1 MLETTQLAV
10 SRGARCVLSGVSL
23 SFLPGRLAVIA
34 GPNGAGKSTL
44 IKALSGEL
52 PPAHG
57 AVYLDSDALHQMPAA
72 ALAARR
78 AVVPQATVLSFPF
91 TVLEVVRLGSSVP
104 GFGFNKNN
112 EHAQAALAAVDLPHF
127 AQRLYTQ
134 LSGGERQRVHFARA
148 LCQLTSANVSSGSTV
163 LLLDEPTSNLD
174 VAHQMLLLGR
184 ARDEARSGRI
194 VIAVLHDL
202 NLAATWADDVILIGT
217 GGVVAQG
224 PPEAI
229 FSDSTL
235 SELYDQC
242 IRVNTT
248 PSDGRPFILPQ
259 TMGRQRGPLSAFS
272 RSDHDQPS

>member
-1 MLETTQLAV
+1 MLETRHLAV
-10 SRGARCVLSGVSL
+10 DRGARCVLSGVSL

-52 PPAHG
+52 SPAQG
-57 AVYLDSDALHQMPAA
+57 AVYLDGAALHQMPAA

-104 GFGFNKNN
+104 GFGLDRHD
-112 EHAQAALAAVDLPHF
+112 EHAQAALATVDLPHF

-148 LCQLTSANVSSGSTV
+148 LCQLTSANVSTGSTV

-174 VAHQMLLLGR
+174 VAHQMQLLGR
-184 ARDEARSGRI
+184 AKHEARSGRI

-202 NLAATWADDVILIGT
+202 NLAATWADDVILIGN

-235 SELYDQC
+235 SDLYEQG

-248 PSDGRPFILPQ
+248 PSDGRPFVLPQ
-259 TMGRQRGPLSAFS
+259 AMGKQRNPRSAVHQSDRDQRQ
-272 RSDHDQPS
+272 

>member
-1 MLETTQLAV
+1 MLETAQLAID
-10 SRGARCVLSGVSL
+10 RGTRRVLSDVTL
-23 SFLPGRLAVIA
+23 AFAPGQLVVIA

-52 PPAHG
+52 SPSQG
-57 AVYLDSDALHQMPAA
+57 AVLLDGVALHRMPAA

-104 GFGFNKNN
+104 GFGHDGHD
-112 EHAQAALAAVDLPHF
+112 ESAIAALASVDLSHL
-127 AQRLYTQ
+127 AHRLYTE

-148 LCQLTSANVSSGSTV
+148 LCQLRSSTFVAGPTV

-174 VAHQMLLLGR
+174 LAHQMLLLGQ
-184 ARDEARSGRI
+184 AKQEARAGRI
-194 VIAVLHDL
+194 VVAVLHDL
-202 NLAATWADDVILIGT
+202 NLAAAWADEVILIGN

-224 PPEAI
+224 TPNAI
-229 FSDSTL
+229 FSDTVL
-235 SELYDQC
+235 SELYDQG

-248 PSDGRPFILPQ
+248 PSDGRPFVLPQ
-259 TMGRQRGPLSAFS
+259 AMGGRLGSIWTP
-272 RSDHDQPS
+272 

>member
-10 SRGARCVLSGVSL
+10 DRGTRRVLSGVTL
-23 SFLPGRLAVIA
+23 AFAPGRLIVIA

-52 PPAHG
+52 PPAQG
-57 AVYLDSDALHQMPAA
+57 AVLLDGVRLHRIPAA

-104 GFGFNKNN
+104 GFSLKGHD
-112 EHAQAALAAVDLPHF
+112 ECAIAALASVDLSHL
-127 AQRLYTQ
+127 AHRLYTE

-148 LCQLTSANVSSGSTV
+148 LCQLRSSNFIAGSTV

-174 VAHQMLLLGR
+174 LAHQMLLLGQGKQ
-184 ARDEARSGRI
+184 EAQAGRI
-194 VIAVLHDL
+194 VVAVLHDL
-202 NLAATWADDVILIGT
+202 NLAAAFADEVILIGN

-224 PPEAI
+224 TPNAI
-229 FSDSTL
+229 FSDIVL
-235 SELYDQC
+235 SELYDQG

-248 PSDGRPFILPQ
+248 PRDGRPFLLPQ
-259 TMGRQRGPLSAFS
+259 TMS
-272 RSDHDQPS
+272 RRHGSMSDQASGS